1 MANTATANQY
11 QTIGALLAERTVPA
25 TTAESMRDLWRAGQM
40 TGQIADTLI
49 KTLLVAPI
57 NAAAFAARRAMVGAH
72 TLNGHTFV
80 LKVSANTGMMY
91 VKQVS
96 INAEGKYTLNT
107 VDASVISHLSAATK
121 LSVAAETRLMTTL
134 RLHKA
139 IR

>member
-25 TTAESMRDLWRAGQM
+25 ATAESMRDLWRAGAM
-40 TGQIADTLI
+40 TDQIADTLI

-57 NAAAFAARRAMVGAH
+57 NLDAFNARRAMVGAH

-91 VKQVS
+91 VKLVS
-96 INAEGKYTLNT
+96 LTAEGKYALTA
-107 VDASVISHLSAATK
+107 VDAAVIKHLSAETK
-121 LSVAAETRLMTTL
+121 LSAAAETRLMTTL